1 MLVMKCQNEAYS
13 GLQLLSQHD
22 AHAIIINGPP
32 GCGKT
37 YLAKQYGLMIGVS
50 DFELVDPTVQSI
62 RDAITKC
69 YENSNAIVLCVENI
83 DTGVLG
89 ASYTLLKF
97 LEEPLPSVY
106 LILTCRNI
114 NVVPDT
120 IISRSSVIEVTPC
133 TSSDINDYA
142 EHVDFAKYSRLN
154 KLSIWRVIKSFSDVH
169 NVFAL
174 SNDQLNYFDT
184 LSKDVMLF
192 KDSVSNLCW
201 KIEHYPDNSPSPV
214 ELVLRYMICFSS
226 GHIRSCAI
234 SCLNDLCSRRIG
246 VHAVI
251 AKFVF
256 ECKYCE

>member
-1 MLVMKCQNEAYS
+1 MLAMKCQNEAYS

-37 YLAKQYGLMIGVS
+37 YLAKQYGTMIGVS
-50 DFELVDPTVQSI
+50 DFELVDPTVQNI

-69 YENSNAIVLCVENI
+69 YENNNAIVLCVENI

-89 ASYTLLKF
+89 AS
-97 LEEPLPSVY
+97 
-106 LILTCRNI
+106 
-114 NVVPDT
+114 DT

-142 EHVDFAKYSRLN
+142 EHVDFAKYSRLS
-154 KLSIWRVIKSFSDVH
+154 KLNIWRVIKSFSDVH
-169 NVFAL
+169 TVLGL

-184 LSKDVMLF
+184 LIKDVMLF
-192 KDSVSNLCW
+192 NDTVSNLCW
-201 KIEHYPDNSPSPV
+201 KMEHYPDNSPSPV
-214 ELVLRYMICFSS
+214 ELVLRYIICFSS

-234 SCLNDLCSRRIG
+234 SCLDDLSSRRIG
-246 VHAVI
+246 VHAII